1 MSSLSFLIPLPVMFF
16 GLGLAAGLARSD
28 LAVPESVAKG
38 LSLYLML
45 AIGLKG
51 GMALAAPGASDGL
64 VATLLLGVALSFLL
78 PLPAFGLLRGVAKL
92 DRVTAAAVAGHYGS
106 VSVASR
112 RRASC
117 RRCWRRWKRRRS

>member
-1 MSSLSFLIPLPVMFF
+1 MSSFAFMIPLPVMFF

-51 GMALAAPGASDGL
+51 GMALAALAQ
-64 VATLLLGVALSFLL
+64 A
-78 PLPAFGLLRGVAKL
+78 PAPR
-92 DRVTAAAVAGHYGS
+92 
-106 VSVASR
+106 
-112 RRASC
+112 
-117 RRCWRRWKRRRS
+117 